1 MSQPFSITA
10 EQICYKRDGAM
21 SPGFEILYHTLN
33 IGILVVL
40 ILLVFAVTSQVGA
53 NITVAR
59 LLASL
64 ILPLVSSSI
73 FGLWFFFAG
82 ASGFFKEGAQA
93 VVNALAV
100 TFGWINIVRKEN
112 IGLDKPSRKS
122 ALWSIGL
129 FLLMA
134 WLWGIVG
141 ALASGARLPPLEE
154 TFEGFSG
161 NDDNG
166 LSLGEREMVSVSTDP
181 RINVE
186 VFDDPF
192 VPDSQREDL
201 LEQQLDIQRQERV
214 IFG

>member
-10 EQICYKRDGAM
+10 EQVCYKRDGAM

-33 IGILVVL
+33 IGVLVVL
-40 ILLVFAVTSQVGA
+40 LLLVFAVTSQTGA
-53 NITVAR
+53 NITVPR

-100 TFGWINIVRKEN
+100 TAGFINIVRKEN
-112 IGLDKPSRKS
+112 VTLDRPSRKS
-122 ALWSIGL
+122 TLWSIGL

-154 TFEGFSG
+154 TFEGFSENNG
-161 NDDNG
+161 NE
-166 LSLGEREMVSVSTDP
+166 LSLAEREMISKATDP
-181 RINVE
+181 RLNVE

-192 VPDSQREDL
+192 VPDQEDL
-201 LEQQLDIQRQERV
+201 LEEQLDIQRQERV